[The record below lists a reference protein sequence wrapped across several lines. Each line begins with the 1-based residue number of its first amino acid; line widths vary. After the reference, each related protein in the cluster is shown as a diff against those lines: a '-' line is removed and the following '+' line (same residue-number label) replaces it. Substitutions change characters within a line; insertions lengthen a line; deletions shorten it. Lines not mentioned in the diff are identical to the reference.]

1 MKKIL
6 TVLMAVIIFCS
17 CSKLDKKYSTETY
30 LADIQEIR
38 KEYTTGSSL
47 IDGYVKK
54 SIFKGTN
61 LSDMTY
67 EEIWDKAIEE
77 QVKKKEIERIEKEIE
92 RIEMMK
98 KIVNVSITD
107 KRLIRQD
114 YSEDMAYNMIFENLS
129 DKDIIA
135 IKGKVVITDIFGE
148 EIKSLNI
155 KYDKTITA
163 KGKYEGDYIYDWT
176 RFSNEDNILNSKEI
190 KDLKFVW
197 KPENITFSDGTTP
210 FYMGGGC

>member
-6 TVLMAVIIFCS
+6 TVLMVVIIFCS
-17 CSKLDKKYSTETY
+17 CNKLDKKYSTETY

-77 QVKKKEIERIEKEIE
+77 QVKKKEIERIE
-92 RIEMMK
+92 MMK

-114 YSEDMAYNMIFENLS
+114 MSYNMIFENLS

-148 EIKSLNI
+148 EIKSLSI

>member
-6 TVLMAVIIFCS
+6 PVVLAVILFG

-54 SIFKGTN
+54 SILKGTN

-77 QVKKKEIERIEKEIE
+77 QVKKKEIERIE
-92 RIEMMK
+92 MMK

-114 YSEDMAYNMIFENLS
+114 MSYNMIFENLS

-135 IKGKVVITDIFGE
+135 FKGTVVITDIIGE
-148 EIKSLNI
+148 EIKSLRI

-163 KGKYEGDYIYDWT
+163 KGKYEGGYIDDWNQ
-176 RFSNEDNILNSKEI
+176 FSNEDNILDSKEI

-197 KPENITFSDGTTP
+197 KPENITFSDGTT
-210 FYMGGGC
+210 FGGFGGC